1 MIATAHRT
9 VERGRTTSLTAQR
22 HARTQMIALMG
33 ASGAGKTTLLDMLSL
48 RKSEGMLEGKLLF
61 DGVQPTVADVKR
73 NSSYIQA
80 RASSVVN
87 HQLCSGP
94 ADRDFDPGHALD
106 DHATLAPQQDDAM
119 YAMASVEESVQFTA
133 EMKLGPAVPL
143 EERRRRVE
151 SVIASMRLTD
161 CRATCIGNR
170 LVRGISGGERK
181 RTSVACGLLS
191 RPRALFLDEPTS
203 GASELRGMPSRP
215 RPSEKRSSGAPPPC
229 SQPAHSCPSASGLD
243 SATAAEA
250 CN

>member
-1 MIATAHRT
+1 MPFQH
-9 VERGRTTSLTAQR
+9 
-22 HARTQMIALMG
+22 
-33 ASGAGKTTLLDMLSL
+33 
-48 RKSEGMLEGKLLF
+48 
-61 DGVQPTVADVKR
+61 
-73 NSSYIQA
+73 
-80 RASSVVN
+80 
-87 HQLCSGP
+87 
-94 ADRDFDPGHALD
+94 DFDPGRGAFL
-106 DHATLAPQQDDAM
+106 ARTTLAPQQDDAM

-203 GASELRGMPSRP
+203 GGSKLHAPMPSRP
-215 RPSEKRSSGAPPPC
+215 RPSEKRSSGAPPC
-229 SQPAHSCPSASGLD
+229 SQTAHPCPRRSASGLD